1 MSSVSVGAMG
11 KRRVTSIGSKLSNYK
26 CTAVPEPSYFAL
38 DSFLFSATSCP
49 ESEED
54 PPIVGA

>member
-1 MSSVSVGAMG
+1 MG